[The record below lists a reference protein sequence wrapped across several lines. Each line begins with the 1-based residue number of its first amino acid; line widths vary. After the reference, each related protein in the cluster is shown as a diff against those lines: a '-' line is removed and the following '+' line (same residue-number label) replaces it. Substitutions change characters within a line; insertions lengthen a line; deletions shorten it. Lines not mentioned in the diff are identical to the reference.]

1 MSGNGGNICLVD
13 YNKYENIVIG
23 GIILKTELT
32 LAVNQQIANWS
43 VLYIKLHNYHWYVT
57 GPEFF
62 TLHAK
67 FEELYNETALHI
79 DELAERLLSL
89 GDKPVATMRECLE
102 ISSVKEAN
110 GGESATEMVAAIVED
125 FSVMISELKKGMELA
140 GAASD
145 ETTGDLLLSIHSS
158 LEKHVW
164 MLNSFLGR

>member
-1 MSGNGGNICLVD
+1 M
-13 YNKYENIVIG
+13 
-23 GIILKTELT
+23 KTELT

-67 FEELYNETALHI
+67 FEELYNEAALHI
-79 DELAERLLSL
+79 DELAERLLAL
-89 GDKPVATMRECLE
+89 GDKPVATMSGCLE
-102 ISSVKEAN
+102 LSSIKEAE
-110 GGESATEMVAAIVED
+110 GGETASEMVATVVED
-125 FSVMISELKKGMELA
+125 FSVLITELKKGMELA
-140 GAASD
+140 AGTND